1 VFVASPMARI
11 SLTMK
16 LGALGFSVVILL
28 LSGCFS
34 NNPDTLREHT
44 ADATAAAKRDANA
57 IAKGIVEGLARKGP
71 ANINSASSRDLQKLP
86 GITPEQAE
94 AIIAGRPYNDSSQLV
109 RKHILSQ
116 AEYSRI
122 RNQIVV
128 K

>member
-1 VFVASPMARI
+1 MARI

-16 LGALGFSVVILL
+16 PGALGFSVVVLL

-34 NNPDTLREHT
+34 NNPDALREHT
-44 ADATAAAKRDANA
+44 ADATAAAKRDASA

-71 ANINSASSRDLQKLP
+71 TNINSASSRDLQKLP